1 MRIELNIQ
9 SEEFLYESQI
19 LINAFLAEW
28 EGNEE
33 NPEWN
38 DKTLS
43 ICIQEGNIK
52 VCCEDIYFTGIPENL
67 EKKYVKAELKRLV
80 YKTLKELTKK
90 ELPWGALTGIRPV

>member
-52 VCCEDIYFTGIPENL
+52 VCF
-67 EKKYVKAELKRLV
+67 
-80 YKTLKELTKK
+80 
-90 ELPWGALTGIRPV
+90 